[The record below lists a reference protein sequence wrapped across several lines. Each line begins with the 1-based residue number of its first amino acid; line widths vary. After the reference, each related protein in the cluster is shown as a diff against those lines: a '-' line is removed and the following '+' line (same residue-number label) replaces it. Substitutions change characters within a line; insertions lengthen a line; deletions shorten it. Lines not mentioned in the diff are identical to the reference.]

1 MIKLLLFVRFCR
13 CLQSLYLSGEIT
25 AYGFKVYEIVK
36 SDLLESVPN
45 GSLGLP
51 QLFSCLHNVNNN
63 PEMSARELVRLL
75 KPQSALAKLIQVSYM
90 TVICII
96 DVS

>member
-25 AYGFKVYEIVK
+25 AYEIVK

>member
-25 AYGFKVYEIVK
+25 AYEIVK
-36 SDLLESVPN
+36 SDLLERVPN